1 MKTKTVKKPATAR
14 PQTALEAQFEPVVR
28 VFHSDTKVTQARMFG
43 SPGLKINGK
52 VFAMLVKGKLVVK
65 LPKERVDALVA
76 SGDGQHFD
84 PGHGRLMKEWVAI
97 APVTKEKWLSL
108 AKEARD
114 FVGSGR

>member
-14 PQTALEAQFEPVVR
+14 PQTAL
-28 VFHSDTKVTQARMFG
+28 D
-43 SPGLKINGK
+43 GK